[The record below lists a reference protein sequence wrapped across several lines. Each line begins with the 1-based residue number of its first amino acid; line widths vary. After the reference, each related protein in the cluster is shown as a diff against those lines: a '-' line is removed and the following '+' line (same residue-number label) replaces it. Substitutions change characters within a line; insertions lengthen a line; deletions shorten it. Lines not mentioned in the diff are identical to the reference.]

1 MKIAVMI
8 LTALLISPVS
18 AQISGKSVEELIY
31 CPCGCG
37 EILANCHCETA
48 TEVKKDIQGKI
59 LAGSKPEDVLS
70 EYVKIYGANI
80 LVRNEEVARS
90 KSDETLYLYL
100 AGIGVTA
107 AIAYAIGK
115 SSRKSED
122 WKVKKR

>member
-1 MKIAVMI
+1 MKIAAII
-8 LTALLISPVS
+8 LTALLIYPVS
-18 AQISGKSVEELIY
+18 AQIGEKSVEELIY

-48 TEVKKDIQGKI
+48 TEVKKDIQRKI

-70 EYVKIYGANI
+70 EYMKIYGASI
-80 LVRNEEVARS
+80 LVKNEEVVKS
-90 KSDETLYLYL
+90 KKDETLYLYL

-115 SSRKSED
+115 SSRKTED
-122 WKVKKR
+122 WKLKKR